1 MLTQNE
7 NPEMINQPI
16 DEAPV
21 EVHEMFI
28 DTDDFDVFSSLD
40 DLKVE
45 EKVEPQE
52 NVDVND
58 EADYEDEEID
68 AEDADAE
75 DGENDVDEEDGEF
88 DFEDIE
94 DEDEDGEADEE
105 DADDEDIDADDSEDG
120 EYLDE
125 DEDDEVDYEGYE
137 VTLPNGE
144 VIKLDEAVKGFK
156 AAEALE
162 EERNAFAQEVEA
174 FRESSKGINKALEL
188 AKLEADRV
196 IEDYADFDWA
206 TLSHEDPQAYVENR
220 EFLDRYVARR
230 KELVQ
235 EIQEREQREVETKQA
250 ELQTKA
256 RECVAELQNAIPGW
270 NESIYQELVE
280 YAVANGADRNE
291 VLMDVNP
298 ASFKVLYKAMQ
309 FEKGAKTVKA
319 KIKKAVKSPKKVLK
333 SQAAKPGNTKKPS
346 KKVVAAK
353 KASAGMWDDADV
365 FSNLED

>member
-1 MLTQNE
+1 MLTDNV
-7 NPEMINQPI
+7 NPEMIDQP
-16 DEAPV
+16 DMETPV
-21 EVHEMFI
+21 DVHEMFI

-45 EKVEPQE
+45 EKVSPQE
-52 NVDVND
+52 NVEEDT
-58 EADYEDEEID
+58 ADYEDEEID
-68 AEDADAE
+68 AEDGAE
-75 DGENDVDEEDGEF
+75 DEDADVDEDEEF
-88 DFEDIE
+88 DFDDIE
-94 DEDEDGEADEE
+94 DEDEDGEADEDESDEEEESE
-105 DADDEDIDADDSEDG
+105 DESEDG

-144 VIKLDEAVKGFK
+144 TVKLDEAIKGYK

-162 EERNAFAQEVEA
+162 EERNAFAEEVES

-206 TLSHEDPQAYVENR
+206 ALSREDPTAYVENR

-230 KELVQ
+230 KELVA
-235 EIQEREQREVETKQA
+235 EIQERDNREQETRQA
-250 ELQTKA
+250 EMQTKA
-256 RECVAELQNAIPGW
+256 RECVAELQNSIPGW
-270 NESIYQELVE
+270 NEKVYQELVD
-280 YAVANGADRNE
+280 YAVENGADRQE
-291 VLMDVNP
+291 MLMEVNP
-298 ASFKVLYKAMQ
+298 VTFKLLHKAMQ
-309 FEKGAKTVKA
+309 FEKGAKVVKA
-319 KIKKAVKSPKKVLK
+319 KIKRAVKSPKKVAK

-346 KKVVAAK
+346 KKTIAAAK
-353 KASAGMWDDADV
+353 ASKGIWDDADV